1 MERRERIIMFAAKSV
16 KLVDDLFEQQKQIGH
31 MFYVKYPG
39 KQGLLAKLR
48 AVVGVLT
55 GRFVAV
61 KFAEKEKGYDKEAK
75 KKDPDYVP
83 VVRVVSEAD
92 CQRAKEEVYKE
103 IAEKELGL
111 EIDEF
116 KQVKNVGRNEPCP
129 CRSGK
134 KFKKCHG
141 KLE

>member
-1 MERRERIIMFAAKSV
+1 MFAAKSV

-31 MFYVKYPG
+31 MYYVKHPG
-39 KQGLLAKLR
+39 KQVLLARLR
-48 AVVGVLT
+48 AIVGVLT

-61 KFAEKEKGYDKEAK
+61 KFAEKEKEYDKEAK
-75 KKDPDYVP
+75 KKDSAYVP
-83 VVRVVSEAD
+83 VVKVLSEASV
-92 CQRAKEEVYKE
+92 QRAKEEVYKE

-116 KQVKNVGRNEPCP
+116 KQVTNVGRNEPCP
-129 CRSGK
+129 CRSGL